1 MASDFHLIASSFFQ
15 VIGYWWVIIPTIFLG
30 LIVGG
35 IPGFSAANTIIILM
49 PLTLA
54 MDLDTGLVFM
64 VTLYC
69 SARMGAG
76 IPAILVNIPGTAGAA
91 ATPLDG
97 YPMAKQGRGQQALAI
112 TFTASTF
119 GGLLT
124 TVIALLIMPAL
135 GRVGFYVHSIEM
147 IPIMLFGVSLIASIA
162 AKDMLKGLIAGF
174 LGLMIGL
181 IGTDVVYAT
190 PRGTFGFL
198 ELYDG
203 VPLIPALVGLFA
215 VSEAFVIIEKRVIV
229 DEAGQELMANPSWH
243 ATLEGVEIA
252 LKRWWHIIWTSLIG
266 LIIGVIP
273 GAGASIASFVAYAQS
288 RSYSKTPE
296 LYGTGHPEGLIA
308 PESANNGVT
317 SGTLVPLLVLGIPGG
332 ATAAIMLIVMQ
343 FHGVSFG
350 PSLFLR
356 HPEVGYTMF
365 MSMAV
370 AYLMM
375 IFTIL
380 PLSRYMS
387 RITTVPTNYLAPMI
401 IAFTLVGA
409 FVPREY
415 MFDMYLA
422 LVFGAIGY
430 VAQRTGYHVAAILIG
445 IILGPLLETYFL
457 RALKESGGDL
467 RILFSSNLGNALWLA
482 FVVSLLLPMFFDWKR
497 KAARTIRKHF
507 EGILAYMHER
517 LTNGLVED
525 DDSLTCGLYDEA

>member
-1 MASDFHLIASSFFQ
+1 MGETFTILIEVFFETLTF
-15 VIGYWWVIIPTIFLG
+15 WWVIIPTIFLG

-54 MDLDTGLVFM
+54 MTLQTGLIFM

-69 SARMGAG
+69 SSRMGAG

-97 YPMAKQGRGQQALAI
+97 YPMAKQGKGQQALAI
-112 TFTASTF
+112 SFVSSSI

-124 TVIALLIMPAL
+124 TIIALATMPILA
-135 GRVGFYVHSIEM
+135 RVGFYMHSVEM
-147 IPIMLFGVSLIASIA
+147 IVVMLFGISLIASIA
-162 AKDMLKGLIAGF
+162 SKDMLKGLIAGF
-174 LGLMIGL
+174 LGLMIGS

-190 PRGTFGFL
+190 PRATFGFL

-215 VSEAFVIIEKRVIV
+215 VSEAFIIIEKKVIV
-229 DEAGQELMANPSWH
+229 ARGGEVASGNWDS
-243 ATLEGVEIA
+243 TFEGVRMA
-252 LKRWWHIIWTSLIG
+252 LSRWWHIIWTSIIG
-266 LIIGVIP
+266 LVIGVIP
-273 GAGASIASFVAYAQS
+273 GAGASIASFVAYQQS
-288 RSYSKTPE
+288 RSFSKTPE

-332 ATAAIMLIVMQ
+332 ATAAIMLVVMQ

-350 PSLFLR
+350 PSLFENQ
-356 HPEVGYTMF
+356 PKVGYGMF
-365 MSMAV
+365 MAMAV
-370 AYLMM
+370 AYFLML
-375 IFTIL
+375 FTIL

-387 RITTVPTNYLAPMI
+387 RVTTIPTIYLAPMI
-401 IAFTLVGA
+401 ISFTLVGG

-422 LVFGAIGY
+422 LGFGVLGY
-430 VAQRTGYHVAAILIG
+430 IARRTNYHVAAILIG
-445 IILGPLLETYFL
+445 IILGPLLERYFL
-457 RALKESGGDL
+457 LALKKSDGDIL
-467 RILFSSNLGNALWLA
+467 TLFSSNLGNVLW
-482 FVVSLLLPMFFDWKR
+482 V
-497 KAARTIRKHF
+497 
-507 EGILAYMHER
+507 
-517 LTNGLVED
+517 GLVL
-525 DDSLTCGLYDEA
+525 SLISPIFFNWRRKQQGVAK

>member
-1 MASDFHLIASSFFQ
+1 MDSSTASILAEVFVDT
-15 VIGYWWVIIPTIFLG
+15 IGYWYVIIPTIFLG

-54 MDLDTGLVFM
+54 MSLETGLVFM
-64 VTLYC
+64 VSLYC

-97 YPMAKQGRGQQALAI
+97 YPMAKQGKGQQALAVS
-112 TFTASTF
+112 FVASCI

-124 TVIALLIMPAL
+124 TLIALATMPILA
-135 GRVGFYVHSIEM
+135 RVGFYMHSTEM
-147 IPIMLFGVSLIASIA
+147 IVVMLFGISLIASIA
-162 AKDMLKGLIAGF
+162 AQDMVKGLIAGF
-174 LGLMIGL
+174 LGLMIGS

-215 VSEAFVIIEKRVIV
+215 VSEAFVIIEKKVIINE
-229 DEAGQELMANPSWH
+229 EAEVKKPSWH
-243 ATLEGVEIA
+243 ATFEGVSIA
-252 LKRWWHIIWTSLIG
+252 LKRWSHIVWTSIIG
-266 LIIGVIP
+266 LVIGVIP
-273 GAGASIASFVAYAQS
+273 GAGASIASFVAYQQS
-288 RSYSKTPE
+288 RSFSKTPE

-332 ATAAIMLIVMQ
+332 ATAAIMLVVMQ

-350 PSLFLR
+350 PSLFENA
-356 HPEVGYTMF
+356 PKVGYGMF
-365 MSMAV
+365 MAMAV
-370 AYLMM
+370 SYFIML
-375 IFTIL
+375 FTIL

-387 RITTVPTNYLAPMI
+387 HVTTIPTIYLAPMI

-415 MFDMYLA
+415 MFDMYMALA
-422 LVFGAIGY
+422 FGVLGY
-430 VAQRTGYHVAAILIG
+430 IARRTGYHVAAILIG
-445 IILGPLLETYFL
+445 VILGPLLEKYFL
-457 RALKESGGDL
+457 WSLKKSDGD
-467 RILFSSNLGNALWLA
+467 IMVLFSSPLANVLWVAFALSIA
-482 FVVSLLLPMFFDWKR
+482 LPIYFDLRRKKR
-497 KAARTIRKHF
+497 NSEVPAQ
-507 EGILAYMHER
+507 
-517 LTNGLVED
+517 
-525 DDSLTCGLYDEA
+525 

>member
-1 MASDFHLIASSFFQ
+1 MDSSTASILVEVFFET
-15 VIGYWWVIIPTIFLG
+15 IGYWYIIIPTIFLG

-54 MDLDTGLVFM
+54 LDLQSGLIFM
-64 VTLYC
+64 ISLYC
-69 SARMGAG
+69 AARMGAG

-97 YPMAKQGRGQQALAI
+97 YPMAKQGKGQQALAI
-112 TFTASTF
+112 SFVASCI

-124 TVIALLIMPAL
+124 TIIALAAMPILA
-135 GRVGFYVHSIEM
+135 RVGFYMHSVEM
-147 IPIMLFGVSLIASIA
+147 IVVMLFGISLIASIA
-162 AKDMLKGLIAGF
+162 AQDMVKGLIAGF
-174 LGLMIGL
+174 LGLMIGS

-229 DEAGQELMANPSWH
+229 NHDGEPKAPNWGD
-243 ATLEGVEIA
+243 TFEGVKIA
-252 LKRWWHIIWTSLIG
+252 LSRWVHIVWTSIIG
-266 LIIGVIP
+266 LVIGVIP
-273 GAGASIASFVAYAQS
+273 GAGASIASFVAYQQS
-288 RSYSKTPE
+288 RSFSKTPE

-332 ATAAIMLIVMQ
+332 ATAAIMLVVMQ

-350 PSLFLR
+350 PSLFENQ
-356 HPEVGYTMF
+356 PKVGYGMF
-365 MSMAV
+365 MAMAV
-370 AYLMM
+370 SYVLM
-375 IFTIL
+375 FLTIL

-387 RITTVPTNYLAPMI
+387 HVTTIPTIYLAPMI
-401 IAFTLVGA
+401 ISFTLVGG

-422 LVFGAIGY
+422 LAFGVLGY
-430 VAQRTGYHVAAILIG
+430 IARRTGYHVAAILIG
-445 IILGPLLETYFL
+445 VILGPLLEKYFL
-457 RALKESGGDL
+457 WSLKKSDGD
-467 RILFSSNLGNALWLA
+467 IMVLFSSTLGNILWVAFAL
-482 FVVSLLLPMFFDWKR
+482 SIILPIVFGMRRKR
-497 KAARTIRKHF
+497 KLEVPA
-507 EGILAYMHER
+507 E
-517 LTNGLVED
+517 
-525 DDSLTCGLYDEA
+525 

>member
-1 MASDFHLIASSFFQ
+1 MGETATILLEVFLDTIS
-15 VIGYWWVIIPTIFLG
+15 YWYVIIPTIFLG

-49 PLTLA
+49 PLTLS
-54 MDLDTGLVFM
+54 MSLETGLVFM
-64 VTLYC
+64 VSLYC

-97 YPMAKQGRGQQALAI
+97 YPMAKQGKGQQALAI
-112 TFTASTF
+112 SFVSSCL

-124 TVIALLIMPAL
+124 TILALAAMPLLA
-135 GRVGFYVHSIEM
+135 RVGFYMHSTEM
-147 IPIMLFGVSLIASIA
+147 IVVMLFGISLIASIA
-162 AKDMLKGLIAGF
+162 AQDMVKGLIAGF
-174 LGLMIGL
+174 LGLMIGS

-215 VSEAFVIIEKRVIV
+215 VSEAFIIIEKKVIV
-229 DEAGQELMANPSWH
+229 NHDGDVKKPTWH
-243 ATLEGVEIA
+243 ATFEGVDIA
-252 LKRWWHIIWTSLIG
+252 LKRWWHIVWTSMIG
-266 LIIGVIP
+266 LVIGVIP
-273 GAGASIASFVAYAQS
+273 GAGASIASFVAYQQS
-288 RSYSKTPE
+288 RSFSKTPE

-332 ATAAIMLIVMQ
+332 ATAAIMLVVLQ

-350 PSLFLR
+350 PSLFE
-356 HPEVGYTMF
+356 HQPKVGYGMF
-365 MSMAV
+365 IAMAISYV
-370 AYLMM
+370 LM

-387 RITTVPTNYLAPMI
+387 HVTTIPTIYLAPMI

-422 LVFGAIGY
+422 LGFGVLGY
-430 VAQRTGYHVAAILIG
+430 IARRTGYHVAAILIG
-445 IILGPLLETYFL
+445 VILGPLLEKYFL
-457 RALKESGGDL
+457 WSLKKSDGDVMV
-467 RILFSSNLGNALWLA
+467 LFSSTLGNILWVALAL
-482 FVVSLLLPMFFDWKR
+482 SLILPIYFDRRR
-497 KAARTIRKHF
+497 KKNREIP
-507 EGILAYMHER
+507 IQ
-517 LTNGLVED
+517 
-525 DDSLTCGLYDEA
+525 

>member
-1 MASDFHLIASSFFQ
+1 MDSSTASILTEVF
-15 VIGYWWVIIPTIFLG
+15 VETIGYWYVIIPTIFLG
-30 LIVGG
+30 LIVGA

-54 MDLDTGLVFM
+54 MDLQTGLIFM
-64 VTLYC
+64 IALYC

-97 YPMAKQGRGQQALAI
+97 YPMAKQGKGQQALAI
-112 TFTASTF
+112 SFVASCI

-124 TVIALLIMPAL
+124 TLIALATMPILA
-135 GRVGFYVHSIEM
+135 RVGFYMHSVEM
-147 IPIMLFGVSLIASIA
+147 IVVMLFGISLIASIA
-162 AKDMLKGLIAGF
+162 AQDMVKGLIAGF
-174 LGLMIGL
+174 LGLMIGS

-215 VSEAFVIIEKRVIV
+215 VSEAFVIIEKRVIISH
-229 DEAGQELMANPSWH
+229 EAEVKKASWH
-243 ATLEGVEIA
+243 ATFEGVSIA
-252 LKRWWHIIWTSLIG
+252 VSRWWHIVWTSVIG
-266 LIIGVIP
+266 LVIGVIP
-273 GAGASIASFVAYAQS
+273 GAGASIASFVAYQQS
-288 RSYSKTPE
+288 RSFSKTPE

-332 ATAAIMLIVMQ
+332 ATAAIMLVVMQ

-350 PSLFLR
+350 PSLFEDQ
-356 HPEVGYTMF
+356 PKVGYGMF
-365 MSMAV
+365 MAMAV
-370 AYLMM
+370 SYVVM

-387 RITTVPTNYLAPMI
+387 HVTTIPTIYLAPMI
-401 IAFTLVGA
+401 ISFTLVGG

-422 LVFGAIGY
+422 LAFGVLGY
-430 VAQRTGYHVAAILIG
+430 IARRTGYHVAAILIG
-445 IILGPLLETYFL
+445 VILGPLLEKYFL
-457 RALKESGGDL
+457 WSLKKSDGD
-467 RILFSSNLGNALWLA
+467 IMVLFSSTLGNILWVA
-482 FVVSLLLPMFFDWKR
+482 FAASIILPIVFGIRRKR
-497 KAARTIRKHF
+497 KI
-507 EGILAYMHER
+507 EVPIQ
-517 LTNGLVED
+517 
-525 DDSLTCGLYDEA
+525 

>member
-1 MASDFHLIASSFFQ
+1 MGETFTILIEVFFETLTF
-15 VIGYWWVIIPTIFLG
+15 WWVIIPTIFLG

-54 MDLDTGLVFM
+54 MTLQTGLIFM

-69 SARMGAG
+69 SSRMGAG

-97 YPMAKQGRGQQALAI
+97 YPMAKQGKGQQALAI
-112 TFTASTF
+112 SFVSSSI

-124 TVIALLIMPAL
+124 TIIALATMPILA
-135 GRVGFYVHSIEM
+135 RVGFYMHSVEM
-147 IPIMLFGVSLIASIA
+147 IVVMLFGISLIASIA
-162 AKDMLKGLIAGF
+162 SKDMLKGLIAGF
-174 LGLMIGL
+174 LGLMIGS

-190 PRGTFGFL
+190 PRATFGFL

-215 VSEAFVIIEKRVIV
+215 VSEAFIIIEKKVIV
-229 DEAGQELMANPSWH
+229 ARGGEMASGNWDS
-243 ATLEGVEIA
+243 TFEGVRIA
-252 LKRWWHIIWTSLIG
+252 LSRWWHIIWTSIIG
-266 LIIGVIP
+266 LVIGVIP
-273 GAGASIASFVAYAQS
+273 GAGASIASFVAYQQS
-288 RSYSKTPE
+288 RSFSKTPE

-332 ATAAIMLIVMQ
+332 ATAAIMLVVMQ

-350 PSLFLR
+350 PSLFENQ
-356 HPEVGYTMF
+356 PKVGYGMF
-365 MSMAV
+365 MAMAV
-370 AYLMM
+370 AYFLML
-375 IFTIL
+375 FTIL

-387 RITTVPTNYLAPMI
+387 RVTTIPTIYLAPMI
-401 IAFTLVGA
+401 ISFTLVGG

-422 LVFGAIGY
+422 LGFGVLGY
-430 VAQRTGYHVAAILIG
+430 IARRTNYHVAAILIG
-445 IILGPLLETYFL
+445 IILGPLLERYFL
-457 RALKESGGDL
+457 LALKKSDGDIL
-467 RILFSSNLGNALWLA
+467 TLFSSNLGNVLW
-482 FVVSLLLPMFFDWKR
+482 V
-497 KAARTIRKHF
+497 
-507 EGILAYMHER
+507 
-517 LTNGLVED
+517 GLVL
-525 DDSLTCGLYDEA
+525 SLISPIFFNWRRKQQGVAK

>member
-1 MASDFHLIASSFFQ
+1 MDSTTAAILAEVLIET
-15 VIGYWWVIIPTIFLG
+15 IGYWYVIIPTIFLG

-54 MDLDTGLVFM
+54 MNLQTGLVFM
-64 VTLYC
+64 IALYC

-97 YPMAKQGRGQQALAI
+97 YPMAKQGKGQQALAI
-112 TFTASTF
+112 SFVASCI

-124 TVIALLIMPAL
+124 TMIALATMPILA
-135 GRVGFYVHSIEM
+135 RVGFYMHSVEM
-147 IPIMLFGVSLIASIA
+147 IVVMLFGISLIASIA
-162 AKDMLKGLIAGF
+162 AQDMVKGLIAGF
-174 LGLMIGL
+174 LGLMIGS

-215 VSEAFVIIEKRVIV
+215 VSEAFVIIEKRVIISH
-229 DEAGQELMANPSWH
+229 EAEVKTASWQ
-243 ATLEGVEIA
+243 ATFEGVSIA
-252 LKRWWHIIWTSLIG
+252 LNRWWHIVWTSLIG
-266 LIIGVIP
+266 LVIGVIP
-273 GAGASIASFVAYAQS
+273 GAGASIASFVAYQQS
-288 RSYSKTPE
+288 RSFSKTPE

-332 ATAAIMLIVMQ
+332 ATAAIMLVVMQ

-350 PSLFLR
+350 PSLFEDQ
-356 HPEVGYTMF
+356 PKVGYGMF
-365 MSMAV
+365 MAMAV
-370 AYLMM
+370 SYVVM

-387 RITTVPTNYLAPMI
+387 HVTTIPTIYLAPMI
-401 IAFTLVGA
+401 ISFTLVGG

-422 LVFGAIGY
+422 LAFGVLGY
-430 VAQRTGYHVAAILIG
+430 IARRTGYHVAAILIG
-445 IILGPLLETYFL
+445 VILGPLLEKYFL
-457 RALKESGGDL
+457 WSLKKSDGDIM
-467 RILFSSNLGNALWLA
+467 ILFSSTLGNILWVA
-482 FVVSLLLPMFFDWKR
+482 FAASIILPIVFGIRRKR
-497 KAARTIRKHF
+497 KSEVPIQ
-507 EGILAYMHER
+507 
-517 LTNGLVED
+517 
-525 DDSLTCGLYDEA
+525 